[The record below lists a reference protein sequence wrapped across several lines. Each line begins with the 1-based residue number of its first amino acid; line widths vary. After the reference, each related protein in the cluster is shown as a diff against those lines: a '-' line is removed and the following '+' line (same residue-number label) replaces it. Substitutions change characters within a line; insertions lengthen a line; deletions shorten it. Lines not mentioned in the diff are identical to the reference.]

1 MEPKIDLSKN
11 RSFNFK
17 MANKPTVNLGILGL
31 GVVGQGVLKHLNR
44 NRKILESRLGV
55 RLKVSKIAVRN
66 KRLKRNVKVNAK
78 LLTEDGFEV
87 VNDPSIQV
95 VCELIGG
102 TTLAKQ
108 LTLQALKNGKIV
120 VTANKALLCEHGN
133 QVIRAAKKSEGHI
146 FFEASVAGGI
156 PIIKSIREGL
166 VANRFPGIHGILNG
180 TCNYI
185 LTRMQAEGKPFGEIL
200 AEAKALGYAEA
211 DESLDVDGIDAA
223 HKAGILAYLAHGKWI
238 PMNKM
243 LIEGIREITT
253 SDILAADAMGYRIK
267 HLASVVSDAKKN
279 SLFVGVYPALIS
291 KSHILGRVDDV
302 YNAVCVS
309 GDVVGSTIHI
319 GRGAGQDATA
329 SAVTSDIADAVFTT
343 QGAGLMNLIDEKNDP
358 LTSTL
363 EELQIASTEE
373 VKSSFYL
380 RLSVVDQPGVL
391 SKVTALMAKEKI
403 SIARVVQQLDSKPS
417 HKKAKAAAVLTL
429 TTHQC
434 SELAIARAV
443 RSLKRSSPV
452 LSKPFLLRIAN
463 FND

>member
-1 MEPKIDLSKN
+1 
-11 RSFNFK
+11 
-17 MANKPTVNLGILGL
+17 MANKPTVNIGILGL

-44 NRKILESRLGV
+44 NRKLLESRLGV
-55 RLKVSKIAVRN
+55 RLNISKIAVRN
-66 KRLKRNVKVNAK
+66 KRRKRSIKVIPK
-78 LLTEDGFEV
+78 LLTEDSFEV
-87 VNDPSIQV
+87 VNDPSIQI

-102 TTLAKQ
+102 TSLAKQ

-133 QVIRAAKKSEGHI
+133 QVIRAAKKSKGHI

-185 LTRMQAEGKPFGEIL
+185 LTRMQAEGKPFKEVL
-200 AEAKALGYAEA
+200 AEAKTLGYAEA

-253 SDILAADAMGYRIK
+253 SDIMAADAMGYRIK
-267 HLASVVSDAKKN
+267 HLASIVSDSSKN
-279 SLFVGVYPALIS
+279 SLFVGVYPALVP
-291 KSHILGRVDDV
+291 KSHILARVDDV

-329 SAVTSDIADAVFTT
+329 SAVIGDIADAVFTT
-343 QGAGLMNLIDEKNDP
+343 QGAGLMNLIDEENDP
-358 LTSTL
+358 LTSNL
-363 EELQIASTEE
+363 EEMQIAPMDE
-373 VKSSFYL
+373 VTSSFYL

-391 SKVTALMAKEKI
+391 SKVTSIMAKEKI
-403 SIARVVQQLDSKPS
+403 SIARVVQQLDNNRSGKG
-417 HKKAKAAAVLTL
+417 AKASAELTL
-429 TTHQC
+429 TTHKC
-434 SELAIARAV
+434 SEYAIAKAV
-443 RSLKRSSPV
+443 RSLKRLGSV
-452 LSKPFLLRIAN
+452 LSKPFLLRIAE

>member
-1 MEPKIDLSKN
+1 MSSKPIIN
-11 RSFNFK
+11 I
-17 MANKPTVNLGILGL
+17 GILGL

-44 NRKILESRLGV
+44 NRKLLESRLGV

-66 KRLKRNVKVNAK
+66 KRRKRDIQVNPR
-78 LLTEDGFEV
+78 LLTEDGMEV
-87 VNDPSIQV
+87 VNDPSIQI

-108 LTLQALKNGKIV
+108 LTLEALKNGKIV

-133 QVIRAAKKSEGHI
+133 QIIRAARKSKGHV

-166 VANRFPGIHGILNG
+166 VANRFPRIDGILNG

-185 LTRMQAEGKPFGEIL
+185 LTRMQAGGASFDEVL
-200 AEAKALGYAEA
+200 SEAKILGYAEA

-238 PMNKM
+238 PMKRM

-253 SDILAADAMGYRIK
+253 MDMAAADAMGYRIK
-267 HLASVVSDAKKN
+267 HLASVVCDSDKN
-279 SLFVGVYPALIS
+279 SLFVGVYPALIP

-302 YNAVCVS
+302 YNAVSVT

-329 SAVTSDIADAVFTT
+329 SAVISDIADAVFTA
-343 QGAGLMNLIDEKNDP
+343 QGAELMNLIDEKNDP
-358 LTSTL
+358 LTSSL
-363 EELQIASTEE
+363 QELQIAPMDE
-373 VKSSFYL
+373 VSSCFYL
-380 RLSVVDQPGVL
+380 RLSVLDQPGVL
-391 SKVTALMAKEKI
+391 SKVTSAMAKENI
-403 SIARVVQQLDSKPS
+403 SIARVVQQLDTKRSGKVE
-417 HKKAKAAAVLTL
+417 KTTAVLTL
-429 TTHQC
+429 TTHEC
-434 SELAIARAV
+434 SESDIAKAI
-443 RSLKRSSPV
+443 RSLKRIGPV
-452 LSKPFLLRIAN
+452 LAKPFLMRIEE